1 MADTRR
7 TVLSVHVLL
16 VQYTQNVSKDR
27 AILGAER
34 FIILAAVIGLL
45 RLLYS
50 VAQTIILKG
59 WIEVL

>member
-1 MADTRR
+1 
-7 TVLSVHVLL
+7 
-16 VQYTQNVSKDR
+16 VSKDR

-50 VAQTIILKG
+50 VAQTVILKG
-59 WIEVL
+59 WIEVLLLQLMEPLQIQVSM